1 MHFSITQLD
10 LFDSDSTIYFQ
21 APASHRLRIAT
32 SHFEDNS
39 NLPILRDFVHSI
51 FSVHTHISMT
61 GLIGYYIGSKRIWDR
76 QYLKN
81 SIKLSNWKETYVH
94 DEEGGRYIYMT
105 VEGITPQNVYAL
117 SKQTAQGW
125 KCSSLAFYMENRVLH
140 ISADVFDLVMTDER
154 ELGNL
159 CSKFYSWV
167 DTYHPNI
174 KTM

>member
-32 SHFEDNS
+32 SHFEDHS

-51 FSVHTHISMT
+51 FSVNTHISMT
-61 GLIGYYIGSKRIWDR
+61 GFIGYYIGSKRIWDR

-81 SIKLSNWKETYVH
+81 SIKLSNWTETYVH

-105 VEGITPQNVYAL
+105 VKNITTENVNAL
-117 SKQTAQGW
+117 CKQTAQGR
-125 KCSSLAFYMENRVLH
+125 KCSSLMFYTEDRVFQ

-154 ELGNL
+154 QLSNL
-159 CSKFYSWV
+159 CTKFYPWI
-167 DTYHPNI
+167 DTYYPNI

>member
-1 MHFSITQLD
+1 MRFSTKQLD
-10 LFDSDSTIYFQ
+10 LFELNDAIYFQ
-21 APASHRLRIAT
+21 TPVPHRLRIAT
-32 SHFEDNS
+32 SQFENHS
-39 NLPILRDFVHSI
+39 NLPILRDFISAI
-51 FSVHTHISMT
+51 FPADAYISMT
-61 GLIGYYIGSKRIWDR
+61 GPIGYYIGSKRIWDR

-81 SIKLSNWKETYVH
+81 SIKLSNWKETYMH
-94 DEEGGRYIYMT
+94 NEEGGRYIYMT

-125 KCSSLAFYMENRVLH
+125 KCSSLVFYMENRVLH

-159 CSKFYSWV
+159 CSKFYPWI
-167 DTYHPNI
+167 DTYYPNI